1 MARRRRAA
9 VWYPLPAHRLV
20 TRSWL
25 TPNRI
30 VLLLALAVLVVAG
43 GLLLAQAALASE
55 GTRGGMRR
63 VAFIL
68 AFVAAATA
76 LVGAWLLS
84 RELERRLE
92 VEAALR
98 ASRAKFEGILAI
110 AADAIITVDE
120 SQRILHFNHGAE
132 QLFGYA
138 EREVLGEPLSRL
150 LPARVREV
158 HARHVDDFG
167 RGAEVARRMGERR
180 AIHGLKRDGSEFPAE
195 ASISR
200 LDLPGSRLYTVVL
213 RDISERLRAV
223 EHQRFLARAGA
234 VLATSLDYESTLR
247 SVAHLAIPHLA
258 DCCLLAVSE
267 GGEER
272 ERGGVVRT
280 VVSVHDDPER
290 TRVLRGLERRRIE
303 AVGTPFGI
311 GGVLA
316 DGRRLVRRRVADG
329 WTRHEAI
336 DPSLAGDLEALG
348 VQGFVTLPLVARDR
362 VLGALT
368 LVATDAPRAY
378 DEADLA
384 VADELSQRA
393 AFALENARL
402 YQEAQRASQARDE
415 ILGVVS
421 HDLRNPI
428 SAISM
433 CARVLLESPPAE
445 ASERRELAEAIF
457 ESTHLMQRLIQDLLD
472 VSTIESGHLKVYPRR
487 ESLARIVESAM
498 TMVREGASERGVRLQ
513 SALPSDLPPVE
524 VDSQRLEQVLANL
537 LGNAVKFTERGGTVT
552 VEGIAEASCV
562 RVAVRDTGVGIPPEH
577 LPHIF
582 DRYWHARRQ
591 SRTVGT
597 GLGLA
602 IARGI
607 VEAHGGMLTVESTPG
622 VGTTFIFTLP
632 VASGTAVA
640 PVSFR

>member
-1 MARRRRAA
+1 MN
-9 VWYPLPAHRLV
+9 
-20 TRSWL
+20 RSWL

-30 VLLLALAVLVVAG
+30 VLLLALAVLAVAG

-55 GTRGGMRR
+55 GTRGGVRR

-76 LVGAWLLS
+76 LIGAWLLS
-84 RELERRLE
+84 RELERRQA
-92 VEAALR
+92 VEAELR

-110 AADAIITVDE
+110 AVDAIITVDE
-120 SQRILHFNHGAE
+120 QQHILHFNHGAE
-132 QLFGYA
+132 VLFGYGEA
-138 EREVLGEPLSRL
+138 EVLGAPLSRL
-150 LPARVREV
+150 LPERYRGA
-158 HARHVDDFG
+158 HARHVTDFG
-167 RGAEVARRMGERR
+167 SGTEVARRMGERR
-180 AIHGLKRDGSEFPAE
+180 AIYGLRRDGIEFPAE

-200 LDLPGSRLYTVVL
+200 LELPGGRLFTVVL

-234 VLATSLDYESTLR
+234 VLSTSLDYESTLR

-258 DCCLLAVSE
+258 DCCVLALSE
-267 GGEER
+267 GSEA
-272 ERGGVVRT
+272 GGGSGGSEVVRT

-290 TRVLRGLERRRIE
+290 TRVLRALERRRLE
-303 AVGTPFGI
+303 SVRAPFSAGT
-311 GGVLA
+311 VLA
-316 DGRRLVRRRVADG
+316 QGHKVARRRLSAG
-329 WTRHEAI
+329 WTRDDAL
-336 DPSLAGDLEALG
+336 DPSLAPDVEALG
-348 VQGFVTLPLVARDR
+348 VCAFVTVPLVARDR
-362 VLGALT
+362 VLGALS
-368 LVATDAPRAY
+368 LISTDATRQY
-378 DEADLA
+378 DDADLA
-384 VADELSQRA
+384 VVDELSHRA
-393 AFALENARL
+393 AFAMENAWL

-428 SAISM
+428 SAVSM
-433 CARVLLESPPAE
+433 CARVLVESPPE
-445 ASERRELAEAIF
+445 QASDRRELAEAIV

-487 ESLARIVESAM
+487 ESLGRIVESAM
-498 TMVREGASERGVRLQ
+498 TMVREGAAERGVRVYSTVPQ
-513 SALPSDLPPVE
+513 ALPLVE

-537 LGNAVKFTERGGTVT
+537 LGNAVKFTERGGTVA
-552 VEGIAEASCV
+552 VEGEADASFV
-562 RVAVRDTGVGIPPEH
+562 RVRVRDSGVGIPPEH

-607 VEAHGGMLTVESTPG
+607 VEAHGGTIGVESTPG
-622 VGTTFIFTLP
+622 EGTTFTFTLP
-632 VASGTAVA
+632 MASGTVDG
-640 PVSFR
+640 PVRVS